1 MGTCSHCGYESRGTA
16 TCPLCGGTMS
26 AAGKAPDSAVPSPR
40 RLPAWEDPAIPFPH
54 DLFHTWMASLAR
66 PTALF
71 RRVPWDAAAAR
82 PILYFLIIA
91 IVTASFTLW
100 WEAVLRRWDVWPL
113 LAQLGIAPAA
123 GGAAAVL
130 RFFFAPFAALVWL
143 IVSSLLFHVF
153 VLMLSRERRGFRA
166 TLRVAC
172 YASGPGVLAIV
183 PFLGALVGGV
193 WSLVLI
199 GIGLREA
206 HRMTGGA
213 AAVAVMLAV
222 LTPAL
227 LFAGMVFLAVFAG
240 VVVR

>member
-1 MGTCSHCGYESRGTA
+1 MDTCSHCGYESRGTA

-26 AAGKAPDSAVPSPR
+26 VAEAAPDPAVPPPAG
-40 RLPAWEDPAIPFPH
+40 LPAWEDPAIPFPR
-54 DLFHTWMASLAR
+54 DLLHTWVRSLAR
-66 PTALF
+66 PTDLF

-91 IVTASFTLW
+91 IVTAFFTLW
-100 WEAVLRRWDVWPL
+100 WEAVLGRSDVWPL
-113 LAQLGIAPAA
+113 LAELGIAPAV
-123 GGAAAVL
+123 GGAASVL

-143 IVSSLLFHVF
+143 VVSSLLFHAF
-153 VLMLSRERRGFRA
+153 VLMLSPERRGFRA

-172 YASGPGVLAIV
+172 YAAGPGVLAIV
-183 PFLGALVGGV
+183 PFVGPLVGGV

-213 AAVAVMLAV
+213 AAVAVILAV
-222 LTPAL
+222 LAPAL
-227 LFAGMVFLAVFAG
+227 LFVGMLFLAIFAG
-240 VVVR
+240 VLVR